1 MTQVLIA
8 CVGGFLGAG
17 KTTALASAA
26 RELVSRGLK
35 VGIITNDQGEQ
46 LVDTRVMRALG
57 FPTEEITGGCFCCK
71 FNELVEHVDR
81 ILDHGRPDII
91 LAEAVGSCTDLSAT
105 VYQPLRKYYASRFDL
120 APLSILVEPARIQA
134 FCGYSESSFPETVE
148 YLFKKQLAE
157 ADLIVLNKIDLVDR
171 TERQSLHK
179 ALKATV
185 GEIPSHEMSALT
197 GDGVAGW
204 VDRLLDGRT
213 AGTRIL
219 EIDYNS
225 YAEAEASLGWLN
237 ATVEFTSA
245 NSFSPQEAGKTLLE
259 RIHTRCLG
267 ENAAIAHLKILIAT
281 TEGSDRIALTESR
294 GEAQWSEGRKFAPV
308 SEASVIVNARVCLAP
323 EKLKQIV
330 EESVA
335 EAAKDLQVKSS
346 VQDIESFSPSPPRP
360 THRFKKAA
368 AETG

>member
-1 MTQVLIA
+1 MNRVLIA

-17 KTTALASAA
+17 KTTALVSAS
-26 RELVSRGLK
+26 RELASRGLR
-35 VGIITNDQGEQ
+35 VGVITNDQGNQ
-46 LVDTRVMRALG
+46 LVDTRVMLRQGL
-57 FPTEEITGGCFCCK
+57 TTQEIVGGCFCCK
-71 FNELVEHVDR
+71 FNELVRHAQR
-81 ILDHGRPDII
+81 ILDQGQPDVI

-120 APLSILVEPARIQA
+120 APLSILVEPARIQG

-157 ADLIVLNKIDLVDR
+157 ADLIVLNKSDLVDL
-171 TERQSLHK
+171 TERQSLHN
-179 ALKATV
+179 AIKATV
-185 GEIPSHEMSALT
+185 GEIPIHEMSALT

-204 VDRLLDGRT
+204 VDQLLNGRT

-219 EIDYNS
+219 EIDYNT

-237 ATVEFTSA
+237 ATVEMTSA
-245 NSFSPQEAGKTLLE
+245 AGFSPQEAGQALLE
-259 RIHTRCLG
+259 KIRTRCLG

-281 TEGSDRIALTESR
+281 AEGSDRIALTESR
-294 GEAQWSEGRKFAPV
+294 GEAQWTEGRKFTPV
-308 SEASVIVNARVCLAP
+308 SEASAIVNARVCLVP

-335 EAAKDLQVKSS
+335 EAAKDLQVTSS
-346 VQDIESFSPSPPRP
+346 IQDIESFSPSPPRP
-360 THRFKKAA
+360 THRFKEAA
-368 AETG
+368 AT